1 MHDATDMDLLR
12 QYAGGNSDAAFAA
25 LVSRHVNL
33 VYSAALRKAGNPHAA
48 EEITQAVFIIL
59 AQKAGRIPD
68 KTILPGWLY
77 QTARLTAASF
87 LKREIRRVRREQEAF
102 MLSQFD
108 QPRSDLSRR
117 SETEADET
125 WQQLAP
131 LLEDAMGQLGDKDR
145 AVVVLRFFGGRSF
158 AEVGTAAGVSENAA
172 KKRLG
177 HALEKLRKF
186 FMKRGI
192 ASTAETIAGKI
203 SAHSVQAAP
212 VALAKSVAAV
222 AVAKGAAASTSTLTL
237 IKGALKIMAWTSAKT
252 AIVAGVAVI
261 LAVST
266 TTVVIKRAI
275 QTRMDDSSIADSFY
289 NPTNLW
295 RAPSNVLILRQTH
308 FTGQGSAMTAMRTRA
323 GGKQEERILGRNQS
337 IGQIFEMAN
346 GLAET
351 ETRMVLPADMP
362 QFNFDYLITLPGSQE
377 DQLKALQAVIKKKL
391 GLVARF
397 ETLETNVLLLK
408 LITPGVTGLKPHPAN
423 GNAGVTVTAGQIHA
437 VGQSTA
443 YLTTTLEYAFKLP
456 ILDQTGL
463 DGKRYDYV
471 LDEGFFDG
479 TTESEKVKE
488 FVRDEFGLELVP
500 TNMPIKMLVVEKAK

>member
-12 QYAGGNSDAAFAA
+12 QYTGRNSDAAFAV

-33 VYSAALRKAGNPHAA
+33 VYSAALRKAGNSHAA

-68 KTILPGWLY
+68 KTILPAWLY
-77 QTARLTAASF
+77 QTARLTAANF
-87 LKREIRRVRREQEAF
+87 LKREIRRVRREQEAY
-102 MLSQFD
+102 MQ
-108 QPRSDLSRR
+108 
-117 SETEADET
+117 TELHAAAPDDET

-131 LLEDAMGQLGDKDR
+131 LLDDAMGQLGDKDR
-145 AVVVLRFFGGRSF
+145 AAVVLRFFGGKSF

-172 KKRLG
+172 KKRVG

-192 ASTAETIAGKI
+192 ASTAETIAGAI

-212 VALAKSVAAV
+212 VALAKSVTAV
-222 AVAKGAAASTSTLTL
+222 AVAKGAAASGSTLTL
-237 IKGALKIMAWTSAKT
+237 IKGALKIMAWTKAKT
-252 AIVAGVAVI
+252 AIVVGVAAI

-266 TTVVIKRAI
+266 TTVVVKRAI
-275 QTRMDDSSIADSFY
+275 QMRMDDSSIADLFF
-289 NPTNLW
+289 NPANLW

-308 FTGQGSAMTAMRTRA
+308 FTGKGSAMTEMRTKA
-323 GGKQEERILGRNQS
+323 GGKQEERIMGRNQS
-337 IGQIFEMAN
+337 IGQIFEMAY

-351 ETRMVLPADMP
+351 ETRIVLPADLP
-362 QFNFDYLITLPGSQE
+362 QFNYDYLITLPSSQE
-377 DQLKALQAVIKKKL
+377 DQLKALQAAIKKKL
-391 GLVARF
+391 GLVGQF
-397 ETLETNVLLLK
+397 ETRETNVLLLN

-456 ILDQTGL
+456 VLDQTGL

-479 TTESEKVKE
+479 TTDGEKVKE